1 MASPTHLARVPRGQA
16 VATRSLLESSAG
28 IIASRTRGAPLS
40 RADVATLR
48 ATVRLLSS
56 SLNASRAP
64 LVWTLRLE
72 YESVRRPQKGT
83 IRNG

>member
-1 MASPTHLARVPRGQA
+1 MARPTHQA
-16 VATRSLLESSAG
+16 ARSLLESCAG

-56 SLNASRAP
+56 SLKASGEPSA
-64 LVWTLRLE
+64 WSLRLE
-72 YESVRRPQKGT
+72 YESVRRPPIT
-83 IRNG
+83 PRLS

>member
-28 IIASRTRGAPLS
+28 IIASRTLGAPLS

-56 SLNASRAP
+56 LKASGEPA
-64 LVWTLRLE
+64 VWALRLE
-72 YESVRRPQKGT
+72 YESVRRPPIT
-83 IRNG
+83 PRLS